1 MIDDVRPYTKSSDE
15 RIIAMMA
22 ALAEIGDRR
31 VAGDVV
37 ECGVWKAGNIILA
50 RKLVPD
56 RVCWLYDTFTGMTL
70 PDGEIDQ
77 KGKGSRK
84 QPEAWLGK
92 MAVSVAEVRANLN
105 RFGVLD
111 DTKLRFVVGDVI
123 ETLPT
128 TRPER
133 IALLRLDTDWYA
145 STAAELRW
153 LYPLLSPGG
162 ILIVDDYGYWLGARR
177 AVDDYFDRSVVIE
190 QIDCTAVRVRKC

>member
-1 MIDDVRPYTKSSDE
+1 
-15 RIIAMMA
+15 MMA